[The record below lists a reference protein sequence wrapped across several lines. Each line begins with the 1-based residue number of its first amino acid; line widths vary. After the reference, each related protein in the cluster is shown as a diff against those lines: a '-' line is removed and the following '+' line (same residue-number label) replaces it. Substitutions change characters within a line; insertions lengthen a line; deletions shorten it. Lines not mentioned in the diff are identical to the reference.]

1 MDGENLINSN
11 SNSINFSEIA
21 QNEKIDSQIIAKNK
35 IEEIKIKEKQD
46 LINPMLKAMEN
57 ENYFSNNLNK
67 NLFNNNNTNLYNYP
81 HNSNIQEMH
90 LMNNLNKFYNPFHN
104 ENNQNAS
111 HFQNNS
117 SLSQISIN
125 SSSSFH
131 DGITNINYIST
142 PISQNSLEPIEP
154 LIKHSNSE
162 NIQFNFRG
170 DPELYNYN
178 NNNSINKGEVSMISN
193 GISSKSIKRYNP
205 SKIKEEQEKYDK
217 NKKSSIIEMH
227 GKKLMNYYEY
237 APKEKENNIM
247 TLLKNMNYFGEIMKN
262 EIINEKNLNNYITT
276 EKAMILGNDTK
287 NQEYKNEFFVL
298 ACLSNALSFQG
309 CKVLIEKVNPTND
322 EKIKELN
329 TTIQF
334 LANGMYNLKKYTFY
348 FDLGEEKIIIILNNM
363 TERINFNSILKNKLK
378 QLFNLQEND
387 IILTNPRFAPN
398 YSINAIIRQS
408 KFNELPNEDL
418 FKILKN
424 DPYLNKIIN
433 IQKNILLSG
442 CKLNPYMLDSRGNN
456 KDGGWGYNEIRGGAP
471 YYPPNGW
478 VGYGLRVADR
488 YDNGDNSWL
497 DYNHSEGEWSVAY
510 HGIGGGLKGNQ
521 LFNTKTSHIVN
532 NLLPGINQQ
541 FKNNMDLFNLGKKVG
556 EGIIV
561 TPKPTVMEEY
571 CGIFDCYGKRYKIG
585 FMTRVMPK
593 KIRFP
598 DGQDDFWVING
609 TDNEVRPYRILI
621 KEL

>member
-1 MDGENLINSN
+1 MNGENLIYYNGN
-11 SNSINFSEIA
+11 RINFSEIA
-21 QNEKIDSQIIAKNK
+21 ERDKIINSQFKAKNK
-35 IEEIKIKEKQD
+35 TEEIKYLKEKQE
-46 LINPMLKAMEN
+46 LINPMLEAMKN
-57 ENYFSNNLNK
+57 GNNFPNDNLNPNIFQNNIMKNPQFSNNQSMDSRIIS
-67 NLFNNNNTNLYNYP
+67 NNSKL
-81 HNSNIQEMH
+81 
-90 LMNNLNKFYNPFHN
+90 FYNQKQN
-104 ENNQNAS
+104 ENNQNS
-111 HFQNNS
+111 LHFQNNPS
-117 SLSQISIN
+117 QSQISI
-125 SSSSFH
+125 SSSGSFH
-131 DGITNINYIST
+131 DGITNINYISS
-142 PISQNSLEPIEP
+142 PINQNSLEPVDP
-154 LIKHSNSE
+154 LIKHAKYGEIEYN
-162 NIQFNFRG
+162 
-170 DPELYNYN
+170 NYN
-178 NNNSINKGEVSMISN
+178 NNNLLNKSKVSAYSN
-193 GISSKSIKRYNP
+193 YISSENINYNL

-217 NKKSSIIEMH
+217 NKKSDVIEIH

-237 APKEKENNIM
+237 APKDKEKNIIN
-247 TLLKNMNYFGEIMKN
+247 LLKNINYFGEIMNN
-262 EIINEKNLNNYITT
+262 EIQNEKNSNKYITI
-276 EKAMILGNDTK
+276 EDAMILGNNSK

-309 CKVLIEKVNPTND
+309 CKVLIEKDNPKNE

-348 FDLGEEKIIIILNNM
+348 FDLGEEKINKVLNDMN
-363 TERINFNSILKNKLK
+363 ERINFNVKLKNKIR

-387 IILTNPRFAPN
+387 IILTNPRFSSY
-398 YSINAIIRQS
+398 YSINAIIKQS
-408 KFNELPNEDL
+408 KFNELPNDDL
-418 FKILKN
+418 FKILKS
-424 DPYLNKIIN
+424 DPNFNKINN

-478 VGYGLRVADR
+478 VGYGLRVADK

-497 DYNHSEGEWSVAY
+497 DYDHSQGEWSVAY
-510 HGIGGGLKGNQ
+510 HGIGGGLKGSQ
-521 LFNTKTSHIVN
+521 LFNSRTSLIVN

-541 FKNNMDLFNLGKKVG
+541 FKDDIDLFNLGKKVG
-556 EGIIV
+556 EGIVV
-561 TPKPTVMEEY
+561 TPKPTIMEEY

-593 KIRFP
+593 KIRCP

-609 TDNEVRPYRILI
+609 TDNEIRPYRILI